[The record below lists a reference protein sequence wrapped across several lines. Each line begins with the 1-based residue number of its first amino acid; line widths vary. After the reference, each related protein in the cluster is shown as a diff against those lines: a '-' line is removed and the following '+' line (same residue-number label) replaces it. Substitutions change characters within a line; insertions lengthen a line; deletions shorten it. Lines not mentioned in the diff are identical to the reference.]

1 MEGNRTVLI
10 VDPDPE
16 SRARAAELAGTA
28 PSTVVVE
35 ASYGSGALALAFET
49 RPDVVLAAVEEPV
62 AKALRA
68 LGEIAAALPDTP
80 IVAYSHSNDAQT
92 RRRIEQSEACDLLL
106 QPFAEDELWAA
117 LNRATQP
124 EIPEEEAAD
133 LAGTDTGSPGKVVTV
148 FGAKGGIGKST
159 IATNLAAAI
168 AQETDLSVLII
179 DLDTRFGDVSI
190 MLDVEPTYTIADL
203 ARVVGPLQA
212 AQFQRALLTHD
223 SGAQVLAAPKHPG
236 HWALVTPEQIQRIV
250 RFAAQQ
256 FDYVILDTPG
266 TFTDIVAMTLEVA
279 DRVLVVSGLDTTSI
293 EDTARLFDLLDADA
307 FPPDRLRLVINQI
320 HRVTTVEPGDVSRIV
335 EQSIFWAIPYDAE
348 VPRSNSIGVPVVIAK
363 PKSRAATQL
372 QGLMH
377 KLIQREAPQTSSG
390 RWREIVSFLM
400 PWTGRRRPAA

>member
-1 MEGNRTVLI
+1 MKGARTVLI
-10 VDPDPE
+10 VDPDYA
-16 SRARAAELAGTA
+16 SRARTGDLTRTA
-28 PSTVVVE
+28 PDTVVIE

-49 RPDVVLAAVEEPV
+49 RPHVVLAAVEEPV

-80 IVAYSHSNDAQT
+80 IVAYSHLNDMQT

-106 QPFAEDELWAA
+106 QPLAQNELWAA
-117 LNRATQP
+117 LDRATQP
-124 EIPEEEAAD
+124 DVSQENAVD
-133 LAGTDTGSPGKVVTV
+133 LAGSHTRGPGRVVTV

-168 AQETDLSVLII
+168 AQETDFSVLII
-179 DLDTRFGDVSI
+179 DLDTRFGDVAI

-212 AQFQRALLTHD
+212 AQFRQALVEHD
-223 SGAQVLAAPKHPG
+223 SGAQVLVAPKHPG

-279 DRVLVVSGLDTTSI
+279 DCVLVVSGLDTTSI
-293 EDTARLFDLLDADA
+293 GDTARLFDLLDADG
-307 FPPDRLRLVINQI
+307 FPSDRLRLVINQI
-320 HRVTTVEPGDVSRIV
+320 HHVTTVEPEDVSRIV
-335 EQSIFWAIPYDAE
+335 EQSVFWAIPYDGE
-348 VPRSNSIGVPVVIAK
+348 VPRSNAIGVPIVIAK

-377 KLIQREAPQTSSG
+377 KLIQHEEPQAGTG
-390 RWREIVSFLM
+390 RWRGIVSFLM
-400 PWTGRRRPAA
+400 PWTGRGRPAA

>member
-1 MEGNRTVLI
+1 M
-10 VDPDPE
+10 
-16 SRARAAELAGTA
+16 
-28 PSTVVVE
+28 
-35 ASYGSGALALAFET
+35 
-49 RPDVVLAAVEEPV
+49 
-62 AKALRA
+62 
-68 LGEIAAALPDTP
+68 
-80 IVAYSHSNDAQT
+80 
-92 RRRIEQSEACDLLL
+92 
-106 QPFAEDELWAA
+106 
-117 LNRATQP
+117 
-124 EIPEEEAAD
+124 
-133 LAGTDTGSPGKVVTV
+133 
-148 FGAKGGIGKST
+148 
-159 IATNLAAAI
+159 
-168 AQETDLSVLII
+168 
-179 DLDTRFGDVSI
+179 
-190 MLDVEPTYTIADL
+190 
-203 ARVVGPLQA
+203 VGPLQA

-372 QGLMH
+372 RGLMH
-377 KLIQREAPQTSSG
+377 KLIQREAPQASSG
-390 RWREIVSFLM
+390 RWRGIVSLLM
-400 PWTGRRRPAA
+400 PWAGRGRPAA